1 MLAFFDRDR
10 EGVQSQLFI
19 NGINFSYI
27 ITEVYVQILASAD
40 ILVSF
45 TYICL
50 STLLVEVING
60 EWREARQMRRIPI
73 AFSYFKVLVII

>member
-27 ITEVYVQILASAD
+27 ITEIYVQILASAD
-40 ILVSF
+40 IEGGGGSHLWQLQIL
-45 TYICL
+45 YL
-50 STLLVEVING
+50 
-60 EWREARQMRRIPI
+60 MRYT
-73 AFSYFKVLVII
+73 AQFVTVFYSH

>member
-40 ILVSF
+40 IEGGAVSF
-45 TYICL
+45 MAAPNTIFDEIYCKICYSVL
-50 STLLVEVING
+50 FPL
-60 EWREARQMRRIPI
+60 
-73 AFSYFKVLVII
+73 KVF

>member
-19 NGINFSYI
+19 KGINFSYI

-40 ILVSF
+40 IEGRGRVSF
-45 TYICL
+45 MAAPNTIFDEIYCTICYSVL
-50 STLLVEVING
+50 FPL
-60 EWREARQMRRIPI
+60 
-73 AFSYFKVLVII
+73 KVF

>member
-40 ILVSF
+40 IEGGGAVSF
-45 TYICL
+45 MAAPNTIFDEIYCKICYSVL
-50 STLLVEVING
+50 FPL
-60 EWREARQMRRIPI
+60 
-73 AFSYFKVLVII
+73 KVF

>member
-27 ITEVYVQILASAD
+27 ITEIYVQILASANIEGGGSHLWQLQ
-40 ILVSF
+40 ILYLMR
-45 TYICL
+45 YIAQFV
-50 STLLVEVING
+50 TV
-60 EWREARQMRRIPI
+60 
-73 AFSYFKVLVII
+73 FYYH

>member
-27 ITEVYVQILASAD
+27 ITEIYVQILASAD
-40 ILVSF
+40 IEGGGSHLWQLQILYWMR
-45 TYICL
+45 YIAQFV
-50 STLLVEVING
+50 TV
-60 EWREARQMRRIPI
+60 
-73 AFSYFKVLVII
+73 FYYH

>member
-40 ILVSF
+40 IEGGGRCHLWQLQILYWMR
-45 TYICL
+45 YIAQFV
-50 STLLVEVING
+50 TV
-60 EWREARQMRRIPI
+60 
-73 AFSYFKVLVII
+73 FYYH

>member
-27 ITEVYVQILASAD
+27 ITEIYVQILASAD
-40 ILVSF
+40 IEGGGGSHLWQLQILYLMR
-45 TYICL
+45 YIAQFV
-50 STLLVEVING
+50 TE
-60 EWREARQMRRIPI
+60 
-73 AFSYFKVLVII
+73 FYYH

>member
-40 ILVSF
+40 IEGGCVSF
-45 TYICL
+45 MAAPNTIFDEIYCTICYSVL
-50 STLLVEVING
+50 FPL
-60 EWREARQMRRIPI
+60 
-73 AFSYFKVLVII
+73 KVF

>member
-40 ILVSF
+40 IEGGGGGVIYGSSKY
-45 TYICL
+45 YI
-50 STLLVEVING
+50 
-60 EWREARQMRRIPI
+60 
-73 AFSYFKVLVII
+73 

>member
-40 ILVSF
+40 IEGGGSHLWQLQILYWMR
-45 TYICL
+45 YIAQFV
-50 STLLVEVING
+50 TV
-60 EWREARQMRRIPI
+60 
-73 AFSYFKVLVII
+73 FYYH

>member
-27 ITEVYVQILASAD
+27 ITEIYVQILASAD
-40 ILVSF
+40 IEGGGLIYGSSKY
-45 TYICL
+45 YI
-50 STLLVEVING
+50 G
-60 EWREARQMRRIPI
+60 
-73 AFSYFKVLVII
+73 

>member
-40 ILVSF
+40 IEGGRQVSF
-45 TYICL
+45 MEAPNTIFDEIYCTICYSVL
-50 STLLVEVING
+50 FPL
-60 EWREARQMRRIPI
+60 
-73 AFSYFKVLVII
+73 KVF

>member
-27 ITEVYVQILASAD
+27 ITEIYVQILASAD
-40 ILVSF
+40 IGKGGSHLWQLQILYLMR
-45 TYICL
+45 YIAQFV
-50 STLLVEVING
+50 TV
-60 EWREARQMRRIPI
+60 
-73 AFSYFKVLVII
+73 FYYH